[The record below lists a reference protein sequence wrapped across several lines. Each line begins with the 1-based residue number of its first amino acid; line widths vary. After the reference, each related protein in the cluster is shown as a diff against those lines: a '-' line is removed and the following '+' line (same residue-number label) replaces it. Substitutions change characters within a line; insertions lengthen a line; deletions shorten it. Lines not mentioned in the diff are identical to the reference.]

1 MPNGV
6 RHFRVRNYERF
17 QHYKERLPP
26 WIKLHY
32 TILDNYEI
40 YSLDDATKW
49 HIVAIWLLA
58 SRHNNRLPFDP
69 AWIGHRINAQTP
81 VDLDR
86 LISLDFI
93 EEIDD
98 SILLA
103 SLKQDRLS
111 ETETE
116 TEADPPTVPQ
126 GQHFEAWWHVYP
138 KKVKKQPSLV
148 KWKAKRLDRIATTL
162 INDVLTRIEKD
173 GRWMAGYVPDPT
185 TYLNQERWNDEL
197 TPPDRASGNS
207 GRQGLSPVERVQ
219 RAAKERE
226 ALRRVEPS
234 PERERLGGD
243 VDDHGGGL
251 RKPVDIMA
259 GKPR

>member
-1 MPNGV
+1 MPNGS
-6 RHFRVRNYERF
+6 RHFRVRNFEKF

-26 WIKLHY
+26 WIKIHY
-32 TILDNYEI
+32 TILDDYEI

-69 AWIGHRINAQTP
+69 DWVGHRINAQTP

-86 LISLDFI
+86 LVSLDLI

-103 SLKQDRLS
+103 SLKQDRTL
-111 ETETE
+111 ETEAE
-116 TEADPPTVPQ
+116 TEADPPIVPQ

-138 KKVKKQPSLV
+138 KKVKKQPSF
-148 KWKAKRLDRIATTL
+148 KMWKAKRLDRIATTL
-162 INDVLTRIEKD
+162 INDTLTRIEKD
-173 GRWMAGYVPDPT
+173 GRWQAGYIPDPT
-185 TYLNQERWNDEL
+185 TYINQERWNDEL

-207 GRQGLSPVERVQ
+207 GSQSLSPVERVQ

-226 ALRRVEPS
+226 ALRRSEIPAKGTGHG
-234 PERERLGGD
+234 RI
-243 VDDHGGGL
+243 VDDNGGSVRL
-251 RKPVDIMA
+251 PVDIMA
-259 GKPR
+259 RKP